1 METNE
6 SAMFKAWSAKGWLP
20 APQASVMDGLALT
33 LKAVT
38 VREEGIEP

>member
-1 METNE
+1 V
-6 SAMFKAWSAKGWLP
+6 FKVRAAKGWLP

-33 LKAVT
+33 FKAVT